1 MGMRFNVV
9 PYHYTECGLRNVWL
23 QSGYTV
29 HKTPYGKGVSI
40 RDVDGLHALI
50 GRSLAN
56 KPKLSG
62 AELRFLRKELGLSQA
77 ALGRL
82 VGTSEQNVSLWERR
96 GRIPKASDR
105 LVRLIY
111 VEKTSGNVKVREL
124 IERLSDQDSGGQ
136 RKLTFAQKSGNWK
149 EAA

>member
-1 MGMRFNVV
+1 M
-9 PYHYTECGLRNVWL
+9 YHYTECGLRNVWL
-23 QSGYTV
+23 QNGYTV
-29 HKTPYGKGVSI
+29 QKTPYGQGVSI
-40 RDVDGLHALI
+40 HNVEGLHGLI

-56 KPKLSG
+56 KPKLNG

-96 GRIPKASDR
+96 GHIPKASDR
-105 LVRLIY
+105 LIRLIFL
-111 VEKTSGNVKVREL
+111 EKIGGNVKIREL
-124 IERLSDQDSGGQ
+124 IERLSDQDSDGQ
-136 RKLTFAQKSGNWK
+136 HKLTFAQKAGNWK